1 MPLPVRYLLAAD
13 LLLVLL
19 HVVGPPMPL
28 WESRTGDEEY
38 LWDLSA
44 EGNLP
49 TWYSSVKLAVL
60 ALLLLAFAWVSRSR
74 SSRATWI
81 LGFVGAAFLVLSMDE
96 LIGIHERLAPEVED
110 LVGERGGSALDVT
123 GPWMLVA
130 APLFLGG
137 LALAAYLG
145 RDLLRDRRRISLLYL
160 LGAVTFVLSFAGLEL
175 LRNFAGEDY
184 VPVIEETGEMLAVT
198 VLIWATLELMRS
210 HRVSLIAAGEHSPG

>member
-1 MPLPVRYLLAAD
+1 MPLPVRCLFVAD

-19 HVVGPPMPL
+19 HVLGPPVPL

-49 TWYSSVKLAVL
+49 TWYASVKLAIL
-60 ALLLLAFAWVSRSR
+60 AVLLLAFAAVSRGQR
-74 SSRATWI
+74 SRATWI
-81 LGFVGAAFLVLSMDE
+81 LGLLGAAFLILSLDE
-96 LIGIHERLAPEVED
+96 QIGIHERLGPAIED
-110 LVGERGGSALDVT
+110 VVGERGGSALDVT

-145 RDLLRDRRRISLLYL
+145 RDLLRDRRRIALLYL
-160 LGAVTFVLSFAGLEL
+160 VGAVSFAVSFAGLEL
-175 LRNFAGEDY
+175 LRNFVGAGS
-184 VPVIEETGEMLAVT
+184 VPVIEETGELLAVT

-210 HRVSLIAAGEHSPG
+210 HQVRLIAARTHSRG

>member
-1 MPLPVRYLLAAD
+1 MPLPVGCLLAAD

-49 TWYSSVKLAVL
+49 TWYSSVKLAGL
-60 ALLLLAFAWVSRSR
+60 AVLLLAFASVSRSR

-81 LGFVGAAFLVLSMDE
+81 LGIVGVAFLVLSLDE

-110 LVGERGGSALDVT
+110 VVGERGGTALDVT

-137 LALAAYLG
+137 SAVAAYLG
-145 RDLLRDRRRISLLYL
+145 RDLLRNRRRISLLYL
-160 LGAVTFVLSFAGLEL
+160 LGAGAFVVSFAGLEL
-175 LRNFAGEDY
+175 LRNFVGEDY

-198 VLIWATLELMRS
+198 VLVWATLELMRS
-210 HRVSLIAAGEHSPG
+210 HQVRLIADGEHSRA